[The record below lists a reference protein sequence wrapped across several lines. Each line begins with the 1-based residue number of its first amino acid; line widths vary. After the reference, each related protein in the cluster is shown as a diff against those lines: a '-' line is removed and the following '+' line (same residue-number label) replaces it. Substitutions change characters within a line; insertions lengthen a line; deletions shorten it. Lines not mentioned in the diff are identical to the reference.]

1 MKNNKDTDISLKK
14 IQVKDI
20 FTLVLVMIIIVLVYF
35 SINNRHRE
43 NLDIYAT
50 NNEICRELSLVSKS
64 IAKSNKTGFEN
75 ILPDN
80 ISEQTPEADK
90 YIRDLF
96 SKKIAYQELIDDF
109 ENPYFYEKIGY
120 GILLPNK
127 TTVWFKHLSD
137 ECDDKKAC
145 AVLFIDVNNNEKP
158 NEYNYDRT
166 VQKIYKDGIKCEI
179 FVEI

>member
-1 MKNNKDTDISLKK
+1 MQNNKDTDISLKK

-43 NLDIYAT
+43 NLDIYAK
-50 NNEICRELSLVSKS
+50 NNEICRELSLVSKG
-64 IAKSNKTGFEN
+64 IAKSNSTGFEN
-75 ILPDN
+75 ILPEG
-80 ISEQTPEADK
+80 ISQQTNAADK
-90 YIRDLF
+90 YFRDLF
-96 SKKIAYQELIDDF
+96 SKKIAYQKLIDDF

-166 VQKIYKDGIKCEI
+166 AQKIYKDGIKCEI